1 MASSPCVSNSGTQS
15 WNTQDLRLGVIS
27 CFTNGIASEI
37 ITKHHVFEYSP
48 CHKHFHFSHYGSFAV
63 GDPNEQSNV
72 TNTKRGFCLQSV
84 YRHANAEWSP
94 LNQEYY
100 TCSLQGIAA
109 GWQDIYQGGIR

>member
-1 MASSPCVSNSGTQS
+1 
-15 WNTQDLRLGVIS
+15 LRLGVIS